1 MMSTH
6 GTKETPHKIIKV
18 LNEFG
23 RSPLHGTVLA
33 DPKSLNASPEIVL
46 AMALDAL
53 IKAKPIS
60 HELTQKTIKRLIEAE
75 YHDIDVLSQ
84 TTWEDRTMVLL
95 EGGYNRYREQGAT
108 NLGELAKLVVERYG
122 TSSLL
127 SADFNLRCHTACGS
141 KL

>member
-1 MMSTH
+1 MSTH

-108 NLGELAKLVVERYG
+108 NLGELAKLVVDRYG
-122 TSSLL
+122 TPLL
-127 SADFNLRCHTACGS
+127 PSADLNLRCYTACGS
-141 KL
+141 KS